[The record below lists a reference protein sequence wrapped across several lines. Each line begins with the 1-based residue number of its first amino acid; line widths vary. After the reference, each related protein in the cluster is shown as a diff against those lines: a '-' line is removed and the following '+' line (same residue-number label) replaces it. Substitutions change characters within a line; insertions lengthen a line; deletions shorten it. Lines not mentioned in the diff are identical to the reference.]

1 MPNPQIPTTYL
12 SLTSLGS
19 QRGYYPVRKI
29 YRLGSL
35 ILFILFL
42 AGSAFF
48 VVSGIY
54 ETILATRLHGPA
66 MIDDKLA
73 DPLVFASILLMAGS
87 LAGWNTYNLWNKGV
101 MVFETGFTWR
111 DRKGIQVWR
120 WEELV
125 SITSAIT
132 RHYTIGIYTGTTR
145 VYTLYLRRHQCL
157 RLSDCFSRVEQ
168 LAQELDRNTF
178 PLLYGSSAECYN
190 AGQTVTFG
198 PLAINTEGMV
208 IGRISLDTSER
219 GFHPPWVSENLRERG
234 RRVRWSQCASCDHP
248 QCTRTFGNHPPD
260 CRAEGGIET

>member
-208 IGRISLDTSER
+208 IGKTAYPWTQVKEVSIHH
-219 GFHPPWVSENLRERG
+219 GFLKIFGKEAGGFGGANVPVATIPNV
-234 RRVRWSQCASCDHP
+234 RVLLAIIHQIV
-248 QCTRTFGNHPPD
+248 GLKV
-260 CRAEGGIET
+260 G